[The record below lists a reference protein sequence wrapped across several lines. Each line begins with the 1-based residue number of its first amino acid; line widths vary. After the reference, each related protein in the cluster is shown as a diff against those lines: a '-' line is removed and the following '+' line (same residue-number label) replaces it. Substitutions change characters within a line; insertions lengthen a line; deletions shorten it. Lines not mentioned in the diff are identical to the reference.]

1 MGAMT
6 REERRRLF
14 LARQEVRRGAMAQA
28 SVAVAASEPDP
39 LRRRLNAVLKAAM
52 IVALLGTG
60 WFAYH
65 VVRFHIP
72 ASIAEAL
79 PRV

>member
-1 MGAMT
+1 MGAIT

-14 LARQEVRRGAMAQA
+14 LARQEVPRGAMAQA
-28 SVAVAASEPDP
+28 SVAVAASQRNP
-39 LRRRLNAVLKAAM
+39 LRRRLNAILKAAT

-60 WFAYH
+60 WCAYR
-65 VVRFHIP
+65 VLEFHIP

>member
-1 MGAMT
+1 MGAIT
-6 REERRRLF
+6 REERRCLF

-28 SVAVAASEPDP
+28 SVAVAASEPHP
-39 LRRRLNAVLKAAM
+39 LRRRLNAVLKAAT
-52 IVALLGTG
+52 IVALVGTG

-65 VVRFHIP
+65 VVEFHIP